1 MTFFS
6 RPVALLA
13 MTLIFLLAWL
23 FGRPANG
30 VDLPII
36 EYAAEIRAWA
46 PGLARF
52 AASFTHF
59 GGAAITLG
67 ISALAAVS
75 LLMRRRPGAALLLA
89 GTVLT
94 ERFLVD
100 GLKAWIGR
108 PRPAIDPLVH
118 LPQSLAYPSG
128 HAANSMAAFLAVAL
142 IAAPAR
148 YRWAMT
154 VAAFILAVLVGCSRI
169 LLGVHWPSDVIGGWA
184 LGMFCVA
191 IAMIVGERSG
201 VLFIEPQHDVV
212 GRHGFPVD
220 QQKSA

>member
-1 MTFFS
+1 VRFFS
-6 RPVALLA
+6 RPIALLVLA
-13 MTLIFLLAWL
+13 LIFLLAWL
-23 FGRPANG
+23 FGGPVNG
-30 VDLPII
+30 VDLPLI
-36 EYAAEIRAWA
+36 EYAAEIRAWS
-46 PGLARF
+46 PGFARF

-59 GGAAITLG
+59 GGAAVTLG
-67 ISALAAVS
+67 IAAVAAVS
-75 LLMRRRPGAALLLA
+75 LFVRRRPGAALLLA

-148 YRWAMT
+148 YRWAT
-154 VAAFILAVLVGCSRI
+154 AVAALVLAVLVGCSRI

-184 LGMFCVA
+184 LGMLCVGVA
-191 IAMIVGERSG
+191 LLVGERSG
-201 VLFIEPQHDVV
+201 VLLVESQHDVV
-212 GRHGFPVD
+212 GRHELPVD
-220 QQKSA
+220 QQESA

>member
-6 RPVALLA
+6 RPVALLVLA
-13 MTLIFLLAWL
+13 LIFLLAWL
-23 FGRPANG
+23 FGGPANG
-30 VDLPII
+30 VDVPVI
-36 EYAAEIRAWA
+36 EYAAELRAWA
-46 PGLARF
+46 PGFARF

-59 GGAAITLG
+59 GGAAIPLG
-67 ISALAAVS
+67 IAAVATAS
-75 LLMRRRPGAALLLA
+75 LLVRRRPGAALLLA

-142 IAAPAR
+142 IATPAR
-148 YRWAMT
+148 YRWATT
-154 VAAFILAVLVGCSRI
+154 VAALILAVLVGCSRI

-184 LGMFCVA
+184 LGMLCVGIA
-191 IAMIVGERSG
+191 ILAGERSG
-201 VLFIEPQHDVV
+201 ILLRETQHDVV
-212 GRHGFPVD
+212 GRHRRPADEGE
-220 QQKSA
+220 SA